1 MIIKI
6 LISLLSLSK
15 QKELAIAILDNI
27 LKSKSSE
34 INDNEA
40 VKIIETVVKSSGN
53 KVSSFIVRDWYG
65 ITYRRYSY

>member
-53 KVSSFIVRDWYG
+53 KVSSFIVRD
-65 ITYRRYSY
+65 